1 MAAMHW
7 KLKEDGG
14 MKLNSTCFFQRGL
27 AEAWDARLS
36 AARTKVHGPEA
47 LEARSHGLIWGLP
60 KMGVPPNH
68 LKSSSH

>member
-1 MAAMHW
+1 MLVYQRVTARA
-7 KLKEDGG
+7 LK
-14 MKLNSTCFFQRGL
+14 RGL

-60 KMGVPPNH
+60 KMGVPLNH
-68 LKSSSH
+68 PVIRP